1 MLKTFCLSTFAIL
14 LSCIKAYCYFLPDD
28 STGKKIFIVKPVK
41 RISLKQSIVKTAC
54 EEFAWWRSDTTL
66 RESDEKA
73 VARLKQYWLSV
84 GRQTR
89 GIQLRDSLWQEQHP
103 WSSAFISWVMTRAG
117 AGKKFK
123 TSPNH
128 AGYIVWA
135 RKNLQS
141 KCKEIFI
148 AYDICDQKCAWPEPG
163 DLICKNRDGN
173 NFSLSTITASDI
185 SHSDI
190 VVEVDTVR
198 KAIVTIGGNVRNTVS
213 KRIIYLDA
221 DGYID
226 RSSNW
231 KVIDEAM
238 GNPEGSQSE
247 FFAIIK
253 LKADKPGSEKHQTIQ
268 YASLMNVSSRSH
280 K

>member
-1 MLKTFCLSTFAIL
+1 MPKAFCFIGIFIL
-14 LSCIKAYCYFLPDD
+14 LFNVEAYCNNPPED
-28 STGKKIFIVKPVK
+28 STLKKLTTHKK
-41 RISLKQSIVKTAC
+41 AKSLSLKQAIVKTVC
-54 EEFAWWRSDTTL
+54 EEFDWWRSDTTF
-66 RESDEKA
+66 RESDDGAIRK
-73 VARLKQYWLSV
+73 LKQYWLSV
-84 GRQTR
+84 GRQPKDN
-89 GIQLRDSLWQEQHP
+89 QLKDSLWQENHP
-103 WSSAFISWVMTRAG
+103 WSSAFISWVMTKAG
-117 AGKKFK
+117 VGKKFK

-141 KCKEIFI
+141 KKETFI
-148 AYDICDQKCAWPEPG
+148 AYDICHQNSAWPEPG

-173 NFSLSTITASDI
+173 NLSLATITASDI

-190 VVEVDTVR
+190 VVEVDTVTR
-198 KAIVTIGGNVRNTVS
+198 AIVTIGGNVRNTVS

-253 LKADKPGSEKHQTIQ
+253 LHADKSGPEKQQTNQ
-268 YASLMNVSSRSH
+268 
-280 K
+280 